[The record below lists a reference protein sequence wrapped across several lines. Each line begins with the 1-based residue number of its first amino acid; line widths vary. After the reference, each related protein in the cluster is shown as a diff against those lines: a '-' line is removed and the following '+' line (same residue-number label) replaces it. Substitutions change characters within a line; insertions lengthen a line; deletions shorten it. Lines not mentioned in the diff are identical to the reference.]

1 MHAVESV
8 GSLAAEGAIA
18 WHHENSH
25 SGLQPVSSRIYSQR
39 TDGDQIQKAQNKKR
53 TIKTGTMKMNE
64 NKKEWFEF
72 DTNRSF
78 EERCEIVRRTE
89 ITEDMTYEERL
100 AMQKARY
107 GL

>member
-1 MHAVESV
+1 
-8 GSLAAEGAIA
+8 
-18 WHHENSH
+18 
-25 SGLQPVSSRIYSQR
+25 
-39 TDGDQIQKAQNKKR
+39 
-53 TIKTGTMKMNE
+53 MKMNE